1 VFSTSKKLC
10 SILLAGLVVA
20 GSAFAARPGAPIWR
34 VPQPRFEALPLVRS
48 KQNHLLVHVFVNNKP
63 AWLCV
68 DSGAPISAIA
78 THRREHF
85 RLTEISGS
93 SSLPTHLR
101 INGALD
107 SVAIAKSLQLGGLNL
122 VDEPVVVVDL
132 GSSSRAARLL
142 HEPEIDGILG
152 ADILF
157 PTKAILDC
165 QRQLLILKLDPELP
179 GNPPDISFRGYQGL
193 PMHVSESFNLY
204 VDTSI
209 NGTPARLMVDTGA
222 FATLLHR
229 AFVKDMRI
237 PVHQTQ
243 YRSAAVN
250 LKQRGVQVAK
260 IKRMSLGRINLVEE
274 SVGVI
279 DLEGLIHN
287 GLLDASPPVAGL
299 LGAEILRQHRAILD
313 FGTRTLYLKK

>member
-1 VFSTSKKLC
+1 MWP
-10 SILLAGLVVA
+10 ILLTALLAAGPCL
-20 GSAFAARPGAPIWR
+20 AAHPGERIQR
-34 VPQPRFEALPLVRS
+34 STPRFESLPLVRS
-48 KQNHLLVHVFVNNKP
+48 KQNHLLVHVFINNRP

-78 THRREHF
+78 LNRREHF
-85 RLTEISGS
+85 RLTDIGVGS
-93 SSLPTHLR
+93 QFPSRLR
-101 INGALD
+101 INGAFD
-107 SVAIAKSLQLGGLNL
+107 NVAIAKSLQLGGLNL

-132 GSSSRAARLL
+132 GSTSRAARLL

-152 ADILF
+152 ADVLF
-157 PTKAILDC
+157 PTKAVLDC
-165 QRQLLILKLDPELP
+165 ERQLLILKLDPEMP
-179 GNPPDISFRGYQGL
+179 GYAPGINFRGYYAL

-229 AFVKDMRI
+229 SFVRQMRI
-237 PVHQTQ
+237 PMRDTQ
-243 YRSAAVN
+243 FRSAAVN

-260 IKRMSLGRINLVEE
+260 IKRLSLGKVNIVGKD
-274 SVGVI
+274 VGVI

-287 GLLDASPPVAGL
+287 GLLEANPPVAGL
-299 LGAEILRQHRAILD
+299 LGAEILRQHHGILD
-313 FGTRTLYLKK
+313 FGTQTLYLKK